1 MSADLSRVDFANI
14 QEQASWVCQCDT
26 GMVNHLERE
35 YKRALKEQASLGRL
49 TALLFMKSISSLT
62 TALLTG
68 DWAKWLQSVAD
79 KTLSSYEDRPDFV
92 KAARQFLL
100 RWSFYR

>member
-49 TALLFMKSISSLT
+49 TALLLRKSILSLT
-62 TALLTG
+62 IALLTG